1 MSRSNKKNRPWLTNP
16 EYLRH
21 RREAGRIYRNMRY
34 ATDPKWRAKE
44 KARATRARR
53 KAVLQER
60 YGISI
65 KEYEAVLAAQG
76 GACAVCKTTSRRLLI
91 DQSPE
96 TGVLL
101 GLLCRECKGL
111 VNRLRWRQAVPK
123 EHCVQCTASAAPDH
137 HGPAND

>member
-65 KEYEAVLAAQG
+65 KEYERVRSLQDHITAASHRSKSRDRRSARASLPRMQG
-76 GACAVCKTTSRRLLI
+76 PG
-91 DQSPE
+91 
-96 TGVLL
+96 
-101 GLLCRECKGL
+101 
-111 VNRLRWRQAVPK
+111 
-123 EHCVQCTASAAPDH
+123 
-137 HGPAND
+137 